1 MGINFDLFHSL
12 LLVPNMSYV
21 CEDTLRKRYKGECTP
36 AIRLSLWMM
45 LNCTVETMITWS
57 RDRKIELKDW
67 HTGNI
72 NFLDTAP
79 PKFYLVD
86 YDKNKDN
93 SGLSDRKRMAGG
105 VLSLHKN
112 LTSKGVKEPWRWWV
126 DETAK
131 ELKEWWSDLQ
141 QNEADRGDLP
151 KLWARFTALER
162 VISANEKRREE
173 TRERINNA
181 TTDAAEDVD
190 PSQAP
195 HCIAARLLRSL
206 APESA
211 GSASIGESASESAP
225 LAAESAESTK
235 LATSRPNK
243 MTSVQFVKKSP
254 SQRDQVPAASE
265 EEKIKFQLRQLTF
278 QVRVRSE
285 SPDFEPDWAEEN
297 QEDTWTTLDL
307 PHTLNPRGLES
318 NEQGAGGGH
327 RIEASEDL
335 KDNKPK
341 ITGSAAMDW
350 FQKVIVEQMQRMAK
364 VDEEACHGRTKNPDN
379 FRSRRQRMA
388 DPSLNAINKNGH
400 DPLQIHRDRGQTHCA
415 INNDMLRTLF
425 DALLRQI
432 KLTGWLE
439 ERMSQHVQSSED
451 ANEFHSRQRKHFV
464 KLAPDWKALSRE
476 EKAEALNEFIIN
488 KFSTCRRFWT
498 TRKMQPTTGERTI
511 CQISWPGFYMTE
523 SEKEYLVQKVMQEYL
538 QLEHS
543 IYPNYRTA

>member
-21 CEDTLRKRYKGECTP
+21 CEDTLRKRYEGECTT
-36 AIRLSLWMM
+36 AIRVQLWMM

-57 RDRKIELKDW
+57 SHHKIALKDW

-93 SGLSDRKRMAGG
+93 SDLGDRKRMAGG
-105 VLSLHKN
+105 VVSLHKN
-112 LTSKGVKEPWRWWV
+112 LTSTGVKEPWRFWV

-131 ELKEWWSDLQ
+131 KIKDWWSDLQ
-141 QNEADRGDLP
+141 PNAADRGDLS
-151 KLWARFTALER
+151 KLWARFMDLER
-162 VISANEKRREE
+162 VISANEEKRREE
-173 TRERINNA
+173 MRERINNA

-243 MTSVQFVKKSP
+243 MTSVQFEKKNP

-265 EEKIKFQLRQLTF
+265 D
-278 QVRVRSE
+278 RVRSK
-285 SPDFEPDWAEEN
+285 SPEFEPDWAEDN
-297 QEDTWTTLDL
+297 QEDVWSILDL
-307 PHTLNPRGLES
+307 PRGLES
-318 NEQGAGGGH
+318 NDEDAGGGGGH
-327 RIEASEDL
+327 GIEASEDL

-341 ITGSAAMDW
+341 ITGSVAMDW
-350 FQKVIVEQMQRMAK
+350 FQKMIVEQMQRMAK
-364 VDEEACHGRTKNPDN
+364 VDEEACHGKTKNLDN
-379 FRSRRQRMA
+379 FRSRRARLA
-388 DPSLNAINKNGH
+388 DPSLNAINENGH
-400 DPLQIHRDRGQTHCA
+400 NPLQIHMERGQTHCT

-425 DALLRQI
+425 EALLRQI
-432 KLTGWLE
+432 ELTGWLE
-439 ERMSQHVQSSED
+439 ERMSTRVQSSED
-451 ANEFHSRQRKHFV
+451 ANEFHSRQSKHF
-464 KLAPDWKALSRE
+464 KKIAPDWKALSRD
-476 EKAEALNEFIIN
+476 EKAKALNEFIIN
-488 KFSTCRRFWT
+488 KFSTCRRFWE
-498 TRKMQPTTGERTI
+498 TRKMQPTTGEAVT
-511 CQISWPGFYMTE
+511 CQICWPGFYMTE
-523 SEKEYLVQKVMQEYL
+523 SEKARLVQKVMQEYL
-538 QLEHS
+538 QLEHR
-543 IYPNYRTA
+543 IYPNYRTI